1 MQISAKTKMYILI
14 ACTVIVAAVYLV
26 IGIDFEI
33 FQYQFTSRLR
43 KLILMVLVGGAI
55 AASVVIFQ
63 AITTNRL
70 LTPSIMGLDAIY
82 MFVKVLIVFVFGV
95 QSVFVTDIYL
105 SFLISLVVMI
115 GFSLL
120 LFQGIFRIGDV
131 SVYFILLVGIILG
144 TFFRSITGFL
154 ELIINP
160 EDFLAVQSAMFAN
173 FDASNSKLVTL
184 CGIILIIL
192 ILILITVY
200 VIPYLD
206 VLLLGRDQAINLGI
220 SYKTLTRLLLILV
233 SVLVSISTALV
244 GPITFLGLLTVN
256 LAHELM
262 KTYQHKYILPATICI
277 SWLSL
282 ILAQAVVEN
291 FFEATTQVSIIID
304 LVGGSYF
311 IYLLIKRRHAH

>member
-1 MQISAKTKMYILI
+1 MQISAKSKLMILI
-14 ACTVIVAAVYLV
+14 AVTLSAALIYLF

-33 FQYQFTSRLR
+33 FRYQFISRFR
-43 KLILMVLVGGAI
+43 KLVLMILVGGAI

-70 LTPSIMGLDAIY
+70 LTPSIMGLDAVY
-82 MFVKVLIVFVFGV
+82 MFVKVLLVFVFGV
-95 QSVFVTDIYL
+95 QSAFVTNIYL
-105 SFLISLVVMI
+105 SFATSLLVMI
-115 GFSLL
+115 VFSLL

-131 SVYFILLVGIILG
+131 SIYLILLIGVILG

-160 EDFLAVQSAMFAN
+160 EDFLAVQSSMFAN
-173 FDASNSKLVTL
+173 FDASNSKLVML

-192 ILILITVY
+192 IIITVIA
-200 VIPYLD
+200 IPYLD
-206 VLLLGRDQAINLGI
+206 VLLLGKDQAINLGL
-220 SYKTLTRLLLILV
+220 SYKMITRLLLILV
-233 SVLVSISTALV
+233 AILVSVSTSLV

-262 KTYQHKYILPATICI
+262 KTYEHKYILPATICL

-282 ILAQAVVEN
+282 FIAQGVVEN
-291 FFEATTQVSIIID
+291 LFEATTQVSIIID
-304 LVGGSYF
+304 LVGGTYF
-311 IYLLIKRRHAH
+311 IYLLIKRRHAN

>member
-1 MQISAKTKMYILI
+1 MQISAKSKLFTLI
-14 ACTVIVAAVYLV
+14 AITVVIAGLYLI

-43 KLILMVLVGGAI
+43 KLILMILVGGAI

-70 LTPSIMGLDAIY
+70 LTPSIMGLDAVY

-95 QSVFVTDIYL
+95 QSVFVTNLYI
-105 SFLISLVVMI
+105 SFLISLIFMI

-120 LFQGIFRIGDV
+120 LFQGIFRIGNV
-131 SVYFILLVGIILG
+131 SVYLILLVGIILG
-144 TFFRSITGFL
+144 TLFRSITGFL

-173 FDASNSKLVTL
+173 FDASNTKLVTL
-184 CGIILIIL
+184 CGVILIIL
-192 ILILITVY
+192 IMITVY
-200 VIPYLD
+200 AIPYLD

-220 SYKTLTRLLLILV
+220 SYQTLTRILLILV
-233 SVLVSISTALV
+233 AILVSISTALV

-277 SWLSL
+277 SWISL
-282 ILAQAVVEN
+282 FLAQAIVEN

-311 IYLLIKRRHAH
+311 IYLLIKRRHAN

>member
-1 MQISAKTKMYILI
+1 MQISAKTKMYVLI
-14 ACTVIVAAVYLV
+14 ACTVIVAAIYLV

-70 LTPSIMGLDAIY
+70 LTPSIMGLDSIY

-95 QSVFVTDIYL
+95 QSAFVTNIYL
-105 SFLISLVVMI
+105 SFLISLIVMI

-173 FDASNSKLVTL
+173 FDASNSELVTL
-184 CGIILIIL
+184 CGIILV

-200 VIPYLD
+200 AIPYLD

-262 KTYQHKYILPATICI
+262 KTYKHKYILPATICI

-282 ILAQAVVEN
+282 IIAQGVVEN

>member
-1 MQISAKTKMYILI
+1 MQISAKSKLFTLI
-14 ACTVIVAAVYLV
+14 AITVVIAGLYLI

-33 FQYQFTSRLR
+33 FQYQFKSRLR
-43 KLILMVLVGGAI
+43 KLILMILVGGAI

-70 LTPSIMGLDAIY
+70 LTPSIMGLDAVY

-95 QSVFVTDIYL
+95 QSVFVTNLYI
-105 SFLISLVVMI
+105 SFLISLIVMI

-120 LFQGIFRIGDV
+120 LFQGIFRIGNV
-131 SVYFILLVGIILG
+131 SVYLILLVGIILG

-173 FDASNSKLVTL
+173 FDASNTKLVTL
-184 CGIILIIL
+184 CGVILIIL
-192 ILILITVY
+192 IMITVY
-200 VIPYLD
+200 AIPYLD

-220 SYKTLTRLLLILV
+220 SYQTLTRILLILV
-233 SVLVSISTALV
+233 AILVSISTALV

-277 SWLSL
+277 SWISL
-282 ILAQAVVEN
+282 FLAQAIVEN
-291 FFEATTQVSIIID
+291 FFQATTQVSIIID

-311 IYLLIKRRHAH
+311 IYLLIKRRHAN

>member
-1 MQISAKTKMYILI
+1 MQISAKSKLFTLI
-14 ACTVIVAAVYLV
+14 AITVVIAGLYLI

-43 KLILMVLVGGAI
+43 KLILMILVGGAI

-70 LTPSIMGLDAIY
+70 LTPSIMGLDAVY

-95 QSVFVTDIYL
+95 QSVFVTNLYI
-105 SFLISLVVMI
+105 SFLISLIVMI

-120 LFQGIFRIGDV
+120 LFQGIFRIGNV
-131 SVYFILLVGIILG
+131 SVYLILLVGIILG

-173 FDASNSKLVTL
+173 FDASNTKLVTL
-184 CGIILIIL
+184 CGVILIIL
-192 ILILITVY
+192 IMITVY
-200 VIPYLD
+200 AIPYLD

-220 SYKTLTRLLLILV
+220 SYQTLTRILLILV
-233 SVLVSISTALV
+233 AILVSISTALV
-244 GPITFLGLLTVN
+244 GPITFLGLLTIN

-277 SWLSL
+277 SWISL
-282 ILAQAVVEN
+282 FLAQAIVEN

-311 IYLLIKRRHAH
+311 IYLLIKRRHAN

>member
-1 MQISAKTKMYILI
+1 MQISAKSKLFTLI
-14 ACTVIVAAVYLV
+14 AITVVIAGLYLI

-43 KLILMVLVGGAI
+43 KLILMILVGGAI
-55 AASVVIFQ
+55 AAPVVIFQ

-70 LTPSIMGLDAIY
+70 LTPSIMGLDAVY

-95 QSVFVTDIYL
+95 QSVFVTNLYI
-105 SFLISLVVMI
+105 SFLISLIVMI

-120 LFQGIFRIGDV
+120 LFQGIFRIGNV
-131 SVYFILLVGIILG
+131 SVYLILLVGIILG

-173 FDASNSKLVTL
+173 FDASNTKLVTL
-184 CGIILIIL
+184 CGVILIIL
-192 ILILITVY
+192 IMITVY
-200 VIPYLD
+200 AIPYLD

-220 SYKTLTRLLLILV
+220 SYQTLTRILLILV
-233 SVLVSISTALV
+233 AILVSISTALV

-277 SWLSL
+277 SWISL
-282 ILAQAVVEN
+282 FLAQAIVEN

-311 IYLLIKRRHAH
+311 IYLLIKRRHAN

>member
-1 MQISAKTKMYILI
+1 MQISAKHKLFILI
-14 ACTVIVAAVYLV
+14 ALTILAGALYLV
-26 IGIDFEI
+26 LGIDFDI
-33 FQYQFTSRLR
+33 FQYQFSSRLR
-43 KLILMVLVGGAI
+43 KLILMLLVGAAI

-70 LTPSIMGLDAIY
+70 LTPSIMGLDSVY
-82 MFVKVLIVFVFGV
+82 MFVKVLLVFGFGV
-95 QSVFVTDIYL
+95 QSVFVTNLYL
-105 SFLISLVVMI
+105 NFIITLVVMI
-115 GFSLL
+115 VFSLI

-131 SVYFILLVGIILG
+131 SVYFILLVGVILG
-144 TFFRSITGFL
+144 TFFKSITGFL

-192 ILILITVY
+192 VIITVIA
-200 VIPYLD
+200 VPYLD
-206 VLLLGRDQAINLGI
+206 VLLLGKDQAINLGV
-220 SYKTLTRLLLILV
+220 SYKTVTRVMMILV
-233 SVLVSISTALV
+233 AMLVSISTALV

-262 KTYQHKYILPATICI
+262 KTYEHKYILPATICM

-282 ILAQAVVEN
+282 FIAQAVVEN
-291 FFEATTQVSIIID
+291 LFEATTQVSIIID

-311 IYLLIKRRHAH
+311 IYLLIKRRNAN

>member
-1 MQISAKTKMYILI
+1 MQISAKTKLFILI
-14 ACTVIVAAVYLV
+14 AITLLAAGLYLV
-26 IGIDFEI
+26 IGIDFDI
-33 FQYQFTSRLR
+33 FQYQFSSRLR

-63 AITTNRL
+63 AITNNRL
-70 LTPSIMGLDAIY
+70 LTPSIMGLDAVY

-95 QSVFVTDIYL
+95 QSALVTNLYL
-105 SFLISLVVMI
+105 SFAITLIVMVA
-115 GFSLL
+115 FSLL
-120 LFQGIFRIGDV
+120 LFQGIFRIGNV
-131 SVYFILLVGIILG
+131 SVYFILLVGVILG

-192 ILILITVY
+192 VFITVIA
-200 VIPYLD
+200 IPYLD
-206 VLLLGRDQAINLGI
+206 VLLLGKDQAINLGI
-220 SYKTLTRLLLILV
+220 SYKRLTRLLLILV
-233 SVLVSISTALV
+233 AILVSISTALV

-262 KTYQHKYILPATICI
+262 KTYEHKYILPATICI

-282 ILAQAVVEN
+282 FIAQGVVEIL
-291 FFEATTQVSIIID
+291 FEATTQVSIIID

-311 IYLLIKRRHAH
+311 IYLLIKRRHAN

>member
-1 MQISAKTKMYILI
+1 MQISAKSKLFTLI
-14 ACTVIVAAVYLV
+14 AITVVIAGLYLI

-33 FQYQFTSRLR
+33 FQYQFKSRLR
-43 KLILMVLVGGAI
+43 KLILMILVGGAI

-70 LTPSIMGLDAIY
+70 LTPSIMGLDAVY

-95 QSVFVTDIYL
+95 QSVFVTNLYI
-105 SFLISLVVMI
+105 SFLISLIVMI

-120 LFQGIFRIGDV
+120 LFQGIFRIGNV
-131 SVYFILLVGIILG
+131 SVYLILLVGIILG

-173 FDASNSKLVTL
+173 FDASNTKLVTL
-184 CGIILIIL
+184 CGVILIIL
-192 ILILITVY
+192 IMITVY
-200 VIPYLD
+200 AIPYLD

-220 SYKTLTRLLLILV
+220 CYQTLTRILLILV
-233 SVLVSISTALV
+233 AILVSISTALV

-277 SWLSL
+277 SWISL
-282 ILAQAVVEN
+282 FLAQAIVEN
-291 FFEATTQVSIIID
+291 FFQATTQVSIIID

-311 IYLLIKRRHAH
+311 IYLLIKRRHAN